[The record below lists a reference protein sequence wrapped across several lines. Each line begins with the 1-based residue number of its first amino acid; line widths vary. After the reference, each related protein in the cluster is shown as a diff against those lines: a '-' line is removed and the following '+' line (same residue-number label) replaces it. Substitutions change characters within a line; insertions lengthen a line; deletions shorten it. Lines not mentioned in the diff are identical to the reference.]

1 MFCRAF
7 FGWQKGFATKG
18 PARFQLIS
26 VVIKRSH
33 KILLVT
39 LLTRKKKKIDEIF
52 KSRLSKRS
60 HMNYIQREPPEGA
73 HQERDDEFK

>member
-7 FGWQKGFATKG
+7 FGWQKGFATMG

-26 VVIKRSH
+26 VVTKRSH

-39 LLTRKKKKIDEIF
+39 LLTHKKSAGKKIDEIF
-52 KSRLSKRS
+52 KS
-60 HMNYIQREPPEGA
+60 IQAFTYELYTTGA